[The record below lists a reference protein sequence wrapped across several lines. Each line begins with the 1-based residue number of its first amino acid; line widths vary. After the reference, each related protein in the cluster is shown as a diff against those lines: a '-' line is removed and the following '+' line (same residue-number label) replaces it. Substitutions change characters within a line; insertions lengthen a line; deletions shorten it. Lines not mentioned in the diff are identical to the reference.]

1 VGSLQ
6 GEFERPGCERRRRE
20 ELNRQDAKVARVRE
34 RERERRGREREENT
48 RFRYY

>member
-20 ELNRQDAKVARVRE
+20 ELNRQDAKLAKV
-34 RERERRGREREENT
+34 RERRGREREREENT
-48 RFRYY
+48 RSRYH